1 MKSDADIRDGETADI
16 YIAMLN
22 GVKQIETTGELT
34 LKDVEELDHKLWVWL
49 MEKERKGEEV

>member
-1 MKSDADIRDGETADI
+1 MRDTDIRDGETADI

-49 MEKERKGEEV
+49 MEKERKGE

>member
-1 MKSDADIRDGETADI
+1 MRDADIRDGETADI

-22 GVKQIETTGELT
+22 GIKQIETTGELT

-49 MEKERKGEEV
+49 MEKERKGEDIG

>member
-1 MKSDADIRDGETADI
+1 MRDADIRDGETADI

-22 GVKQIETTGELT
+22 GIKQIETTGELT

>member
-1 MKSDADIRDGETADI
+1 MRDADIRDGETADI